1 MLYEDKKAMLN
12 YLVKDILC
20 YVYNGFILLVWIV
33 LMLWNVTDGE
43 FLKLGNTRSSRMQDA
58 FQYAHY
64 INSADSHMQD
74 T

>member
-20 YVYNGFILLVWIV
+20 CVYNGLILLVWIV

-43 FLKLGNTRSSRMQDA
+43 FLKLGNTGSSRMQDM

-64 INSADSHMQD
+64 IYSADSSMQD